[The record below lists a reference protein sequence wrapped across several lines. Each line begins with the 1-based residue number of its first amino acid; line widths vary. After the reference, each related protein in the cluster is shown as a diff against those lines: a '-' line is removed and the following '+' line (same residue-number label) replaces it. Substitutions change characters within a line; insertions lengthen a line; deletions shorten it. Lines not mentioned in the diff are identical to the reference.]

1 MKPRFIALLL
11 LLTGVVAATAWRIAT
26 PRQSAGTT
34 LEAVDMRPAPLFQL
48 LDQHDRP
55 TQLTGYLNR
64 FRIVLVFFNANSGP
78 TADPVLKT
86 LKEFHPALKR
96 AGIMVFA
103 ISSPLNPE
111 HKQSAQSFPFPVLRD
126 TLAGQPNSCCRLWGR
141 ATAEVGVNRPAPIRP
156 ATFLIEAD
164 GMVRWNG
171 DVPQPVDDPELMIA
185 NLISGR

>member
-1 MKPRFIALLL
+1 MKPRFIALLV

-26 PRQSAGTT
+26 PRQSTATT

-55 TQLTGYLNR
+55 IQLIGYLNR
-64 FRIVLVFFNANSGP
+64 YRIVLAFFDATSGP
-78 TADPVLKT
+78 TADPVLKKLT
-86 LKEFHPALKR
+86 EFHPALKR

-103 ISSPLNPE
+103 ISSPLTPE

-126 TLAGQPNSCCRLWGR
+126 TLAGHPDSCCRLWGR
-141 ATAEVGVNRPAPIRP
+141 ATPKVGANRAVPVQP